1 MATHNVLGNLGE
13 LSACTHLQ
21 NKGYQIRE
29 KNWRFDRAE
38 IDIIAEN
45 ADFLVIVEVKT
56 RSTDFFGDPVFF
68 VDKRKQGLM
77 IKAAAAYLE
86 RMEGE
91 KEVRF
96 DIIGIVKDKTGEHLH
111 HIEGAFN
118 SWG

>member
-1 MATHNVLGNLGE
+1 MATHNLLGNLGE

-21 NKGYQIRE
+21 KKGYQILE
-29 KNWRFDRAE
+29 KNWRYDRAE

-45 ADFLVIVEVKT
+45 SDYLIIVEVKT
-56 RSTDFFGDPVFF
+56 RSTDFFGDPAFF
-68 VDKRKQGLM
+68 VNKRKQGLM

-86 RMEGE
+86 RIESE

-96 DIIGIVKDKTGEHLH
+96 DIIGITKDKHGEHLH

-118 SWG
+118 TWG